1 MSNLKMR
8 LGLSFFAFIVCLN
21 VVLSEIVVINDG
33 KVEGTLLT
41 SRLQKQ
47 FYGFF
52 KIPYAEPPV
61 KDLRF
66 QAPRPVKKWTGFLD
80 ASKPGPICF
89 QQRRNNEMSEDCL
102 HINVFTRNLT
112 KLRPVIVFIHGG
124 SFEFGS
130 ALDQGN

>member
-1 MSNLKMR
+1 MR
-8 LGLSFFAFIVCLN
+8 LSLGFFAVIGCLN
-21 VVLSEIVVINDG
+21 AVLSEIVVTSDG

-41 SRLQKQ
+41 SRLNKQ

-66 QAPRPVKKWTGFLD
+66 QAPRSVKKWTGILD
-80 ASKPGPICF
+80 ATKKSPICF
-89 QQRRNNEMSEDCL
+89 QQGRNDKMSEDCL
-102 HINVFTRNLT
+102 HLNVFTRNFT

-130 ALDQGN
+130 ASDQGS